1 MRQIFAA
8 VAGSADVAR
17 NRDGLGTTH
26 HEAGTLRMGVSPT
39 QSVTT
44 PNTRFHQVF
53 NAYVA
58 GPALLPTM
66 GSPNPMLSGVA
77 LARHLAEHLVAPLDP
92 PALEAGFQWLF
103 DGTQASL
110 ANWQQAGPGRFDY
123 DANEKV
129 IIARP
134 GGDIGLFFFGGRAF
148 SDFTLRLQFRL
159 DTRNDNSGVFVRFRD
174 PRRPPPAGLNDPRI
188 AGNPAWL
195 AVDTGFEIQIDE
207 MAQPDQADMHRTG
220 AVYAIPIGAGPG
232 QQVYAR
238 GSALQPGE
246 WNDYEIQVTGD
257 TYNVRLN
264 GFQTAD
270 FTSNDPARGL
280 PANLDP
286 FSGYVG
292 LQTHTGAVS
301 FRAIRIQG

>member
-1 MRQIFAA
+1 
-8 VAGSADVAR
+8 VAGSADLAR

-44 PNTRFHQVF
+44 PNARFHQVF

-77 LARHLAEHLVAPLDP
+77 LARRLAEHLVAPLDP

-103 DGTQASL
+103 DGTQTSL
-110 ANWQQAGPGRFDY
+110 ANWQQAGPGNFDY
-123 DANEKV
+123 DPNEKV

-134 GGDIGLFFFGGRAF
+134 GGDIGLFFFTGRGF
-148 SDFTLRLQFRL
+148 SNFTLRLQFRV
-159 DTRNDNSGVFVRFRD
+159 DSRNDNSGVFVRFRD
-174 PRRPPPAGLNDPRI
+174 PRQPPPPGLNDPRI

-232 QQVYAR
+232 QQTYAR

-246 WNDYEIQVTGD
+246 WNDYEVQVAGD
-257 TYNVRLN
+257 TYDVRLN
-264 GFQTAD
+264 GFQTAH
-270 FTSNDPARGL
+270 FTNNDPARGL

-286 FSGYVG
+286 LSGYLG